1 MTPKQTTNVEVTGNI
16 TVGEDL
22 ELHHVSETWGMQQAH
37 KSLER

>member
-1 MTPKQTTNVEVTGNI
+1 MTPKQTTNVEVAGNI

-22 ELHHVSETWGMQQAH
+22 ELRHVSETWGMQQAH